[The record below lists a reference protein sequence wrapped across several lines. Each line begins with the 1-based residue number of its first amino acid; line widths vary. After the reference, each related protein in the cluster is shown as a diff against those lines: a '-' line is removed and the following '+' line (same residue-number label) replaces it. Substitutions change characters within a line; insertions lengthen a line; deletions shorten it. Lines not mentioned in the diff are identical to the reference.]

1 MVVFVVVVSA
11 AVFASMPAVLG
22 AVSASVPAVLGAVS
36 AFVPA
41 VSASM
46 PGAVLTSVQAAVGVV
61 FPVPAVGAVAAV
73 SAVCRRSTKSSSSGC
88 FSLASRSLKWS
99 FVVCLA
105 SPHRV
110 QYV

>member
-22 AVSASVPAVLGAVS
+22 AVSA
-36 AFVPA
+36 FVPA
-41 VSASM
+41 VSASV

-73 SAVCRRSTKSSSSGC
+73 SADCRLSTRSSSSGC
-88 FSLASRSLKWS
+88 FSLASRSLK
-99 FVVCLA
+99 
-105 SPHRV
+105 
-110 QYV
+110 